1 MDKMDIVQH
10 LPGGG
15 ITIKY
20 DGLVRFEKLVRLP
33 ILGRGNK
40 KVIAVLSNFYDLT
53 HRLTLNKLFQF
64 YRDYYPEKQAIQ
76 QLLKHLKIDHYFS
89 ELPTLSEVW
98 LLFAL
103 HQDPRQKGAARL
115 LGLSHKTVYVYV
127 THLRDKLR
135 VPDLHTVLAQLRAV
149 PIRPDHIRLES
160 ERRLDGQHTRGRKLD
175 SHRLNAAKALLAE
188 GMTFKNVAQ
197 QVGVSVSTLYRWF
210 SDKKTETAP
219 YPSRAFFSEIA
230 AGASAR

>member
-1 MDKMDIVQH
+1 MPRGNPAGSAPLRGRLHRKARQTCSALRGAAQEPEHIPHM
-10 LPGGG
+10 GGFRVPPDAG
-15 ITIKY
+15 SRARSKIMNRFLRVLSSAGRARPLQ
-20 DGLVRFEKLVRLP
+20 GLGREFESLSTHPFVRFEKLVRLP

-149 PIRPDHIRLES
+149 PIRPDHIRL
-160 ERRLDGQHTRGRKLD
+160 
-175 SHRLNAAKALLAE
+175 
-188 GMTFKNVAQ
+188 
-197 QVGVSVSTLYRWF
+197 
-210 SDKKTETAP
+210 
-219 YPSRAFFSEIA
+219 
-230 AGASAR
+230 